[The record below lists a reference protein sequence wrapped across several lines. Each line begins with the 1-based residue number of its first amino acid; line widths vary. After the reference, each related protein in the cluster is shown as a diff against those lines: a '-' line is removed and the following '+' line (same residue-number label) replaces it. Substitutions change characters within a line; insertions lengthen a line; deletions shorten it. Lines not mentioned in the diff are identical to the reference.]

1 MGLISWLV
9 YVADPWAVSYSL
21 GFSAISLFLVIIA
34 GLLLI
39 PDVDENNS
47 YKLCAECTASGSG
60 SKPRSVSPDVSISR
74 PASRND
80 RTTGFKSRSEY
91 DHAPRP
97 MLTPVEGSGGAD
109 RNLRPATFNNI
120 SPLTLQRDRVG
131 Y

>member
-9 YVADPWAVSYSL
+9 YVADPWAVSYSF
-21 GFSAISLFLVIIA
+21 GFSVISLFLVIIA

-39 PDVDENNS
+39 PDVDETNS
-47 YKLCAECTASGSG
+47 YKLCADCTASGSG
-60 SKPRSVSPDVSISR
+60 SKPRSVSPDDSISR
-74 PASRND
+74 AASRND
-80 RTTGFKSRSEY
+80 RTTGLKSRSEY